1 MNEFFT
7 SIKTLIE
14 KVNLIVLL
22 LSLAVAILVYKIWFP
37 DLIWAGFVFC
47 LAYPC
52 ITGINKIIV
61 SIYKEQCV
69 KIEIKKREENQN
81 RKKEEEYNQRKAYL
95 CTIFESLS
103 PEEKRGLIML
113 YHFPMPEGGF
123 CNARIIDPN
132 SEIMQL
138 IGHTLT
144 MAHALHNGTT
154 QLIWRDSVLN
164 KIINIDLVFYDVLEE
179 KSKTF
184 EM

>member
-22 LSLAVAILVYKIWFP
+22 LSLAVAILVYKIWFL

-52 ITGINKIIV
+52 ITGFHKFIAFE
-61 SIYKEQCV
+61 Y
-69 KIEIKKREENQN
+69 KKRRESKILKKRDEIEARKRQEEQENN
-81 RKKEEEYNQRKAYL
+81 KAYL
-95 CTIFESLS
+95 CTIFESL
-103 PEEKRGLIML
+103 PPDEKKGLIML
-113 YHFPMPEGGF
+113 YNLPIPDG
-123 CNARIIDPN
+123 CLRCARIINDTD
-132 SEIMQL
+132 ECAQL
-138 IGHTLT
+138 LWQSFIKV
-144 MAHALHNGTT
+144 HAINNGVNR
-154 QLIWRDSVLN
+154 LVWRDSLLN
-164 KIINIDLVFYDVLEE
+164 QIVYIDPVFYMVLEE

>member
-37 DLIWAGFVFC
+37 DLIWAVFVFC

-52 ITGINKIIV
+52 ITGFHKFIV
-61 SIYKEQCV
+61 FEY
-69 KIEIKKREENQN
+69 KKRRESKILKKRDEIEARKRQKELENN
-81 RKKEEEYNQRKAYL
+81 KAYL
-95 CTIFESLS
+95 CTIFESL
-103 PEEKRGLIML
+103 PPDEKKGLIML
-113 YHFPMPEGGF
+113 YNLPIPD
-123 CNARIIDPN
+123 CCLRCARIINDTD
-132 SEIMQL
+132 ECAQL
-138 IGHTLT
+138 LWQSFIKV
-144 MAHALHNGTT
+144 HAINNGVNR
-154 QLIWRDSVLN
+154 LVWRDSLLN
-164 KIINIDLVFYDVLEE
+164 QIVYIDPVFYMVLEE